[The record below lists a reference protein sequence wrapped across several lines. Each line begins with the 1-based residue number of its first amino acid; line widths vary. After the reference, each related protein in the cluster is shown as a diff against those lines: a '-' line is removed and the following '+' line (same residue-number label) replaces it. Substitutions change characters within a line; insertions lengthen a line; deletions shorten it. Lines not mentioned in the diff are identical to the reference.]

1 MQDPYSN
8 RVRGYFV
15 NPVHA
20 GNLQKSYSS
29 DVSVTVD
36 DRQGNTIQLAAGI
49 DGDTLRELRFRALAC
64 PHLIAAAE
72 YFCGRF
78 EGRAT
83 TSLREFDPRETVRE
97 LQIPVSKTG
106 RILLLEDAIQLLRQ
120 KIGDHSHS

>member
-1 MQDPYSN
+1 MQDPYNN
-8 RVRGYFV
+8 RVREYFV

-20 GNLQKSYSS
+20 GNLQKSYSCI
-29 DVSVTVD
+29 VSATAD
-36 DRQGNTIQLAAGI
+36 DRQGNTIQLSAGI
-49 DGDTLRELRFRALAC
+49 DGDTLQELRFRALAC

-97 LQIPVSKTG
+97 LQIPLSKTG
-106 RILLLEDAIQLLRQ
+106 RILLLEDVIQSLRQ
-120 KIGDHSHS
+120 KISDHSHS